1 MKMKNNMVIF
11 SLAAMAIFLLAVSLS
26 GCGAKRESA
35 YTGPD
40 TTKAV
45 DKAKVD
51 ELIKTADAYY
61 EKRAEA
67 RDMKEAIKNY
77 EKVIELDPTNRA
89 VLQKLTLACYWYAY
103 GHLVDKEP
111 QLEYYDK
118 GAKYGERGMALNPA
132 FKARVAAGEK
142 DYECLDAL
150 GKEDIPSAYWVY
162 ANLGRWCNL
171 QGFTTI
177 LKNKNKLKAIADW
190 ATYTDENYFF
200 GAGHRSL
207 GIFYAKAPSFAGG
220 DMDKAKTH
228 FEKSLKIAPKWI
240 GTKHLMAEFYAYK
253 KQDKELF
260 VQLLTD
266 AINTDVNSI
275 PGYEFEMSVDQKTA
289 KALLLKADDMFE

>member
-1 MKMKNNMVIF
+1 MKMKKNMVIF
-11 SLAAMAIFLLAVSLS
+11 SLAAMAVMVFVSLS

-35 YTGPD
+35 YLEPD

-45 DKAKVD
+45 DKAKVN

-67 RDMKEAIKNY
+67 RNMKEAIKTY
-77 EKVIELDPTNRA
+77 EKVIEMDPANREI
-89 VLQKLTLACYWYAY
+89 LQRLTIACYWYAT
-103 GHLVDKEP
+103 GHLTDKDS
-111 QLEYYDK
+111 QCEYYNK
-118 GAKYGERGMALNPA
+118 GAEYGERGMALNSA

-150 GKEDIPSAYWVY
+150 GKEDLPSVYWVFG
-162 ANLGRWCNL
+162 NLGRWSNL
-171 QGFTTI
+171 KGFTTI

-190 ATYTDENYFF
+190 VTYTDENYYY
-200 GAGHRSL
+200 GAGHRVL
-207 GIFYAKAPSFAGG
+207 GTFYAKAPSFAGG
-220 DMDKAKTH
+220 DMDKAKMH

-240 GTKHLMAEFYAYK
+240 GTKVLMAEFYAYK

-266 AINTDVNSI
+266 AVNTDVNSI
-275 PGYEFEMSVDQKTA
+275 PGQEFEMSVDQKAA
-289 KALLLKADDMFE
+289 KELLAKADDMFE